1 MLGFRKKIYYIVFME
16 IKFKYYNRQIT
27 TTDIEFIK
35 DLIQRNPGKS
45 RWFISRELCRLWNW
59 RQPNG
64 ALRDMVCRG
73 LLKQLEDKGLIVQP
87 PKKRD
92 PNNPFINRKP
102 PQLIDVDNRPLNSN
116 LKTMVPI
123 ELKSVRKTKYER
135 LYNSLIHEYH
145 YLKYAQ
151 PVGENFKYIAF
162 SNNRPIGCIGWT
174 SPAWYIGCRDR
185 FIGWQLDAR
194 NKNLHLIAYNTRF
207 LILPWIKVP
216 YLASHLLSLNAK
228 TISSDWLN
236 FYKHP
241 IYFLET
247 FVDTAK
253 FNGTCYQAAN
263 WIYLGKTT
271 GRGRLDQTHRQ
282 NRSLKD
288 VYGYPLHKNFRGYL
302 CH

>member
-1 MLGFRKKIYYIVFME
+1 MEMKI
-16 IKFKYYNRQIT
+16 KYSGRPIT
-27 TTDIEFIK
+27 TEEIQFIK
-35 DLIQRNPGKS
+35 GLIANNPGKS
-45 RWFISRELCRLWNW
+45 RRYISEELCRLWDW
-59 RQPNG
+59 RQRNG

-73 LLKQLEDKGLIVQP
+73 LLKKLEDNGLIIQP
-87 PKKRD
+87 PKKCN

-102 PQLIDVDNRPLNSN
+102 PQLIEVDKNPLSSD
-116 LKTMVPI
+116 LKSILPI
-123 ELKSVRKTKYER
+123 ELKSVRKTKYEK

-162 SNNRPIGCIGWT
+162 SNNCPIACIGW
-174 SPAWYIGCRDR
+174 SSAAWYIGCRDR
-185 FIGWQLDAR
+185 FIGWAADTRQR
-194 NKNLHLIAYNTRF
+194 NLHLIAYNTRF
-207 LILPWIKVP
+207 LVLPWIKVP
-216 YLASHLLSLNAK
+216 YLASYLLSLNARV
-228 TISSDWLN
+228 INQDWCN

-253 FNGTCYQAAN
+253 FKGISYKAAN

-271 GRGRLDQTHRQ
+271 GRGRLNPSNCQ
-282 NRSLKD
+282 NRSIKD
-288 VYGYPLHKNFRGYL
+288 VYGYSLCKNFRGYL

>member
-1 MLGFRKKIYYIVFME
+1 ME
-16 IKFKYYNRQIT
+16 IKITYYNRQIT
-27 TTDIEFIK
+27 TKDIEFIK
-35 DLIQRNPGKS
+35 DLIQSNPGQS

-59 RQPNG
+59 RQRNG

-73 LLKQLEDKGLIVQP
+73 LLKKLEDNGHIIQP

-92 PNNPFINRKP
+92 TNNPFINRKP
-102 PQLIDVDNRPLNSN
+102 PQLVTVDKSPLSCN
-116 LKTMVPI
+116 LKSIHPI
-123 ELKSVRKTKYER
+123 ELRSVRKTKYEK

-162 SNNRPIGCIGWT
+162 SDNRPIGCIGWS

-185 FIGWQLDAR
+185 FIGWEPDCRQ
-194 NKNLHLIAYNTRF
+194 KNLHLIAYNTRF
-207 LILPWIKVP
+207 LVLPWIKVAN
-216 YLASHLLSLNAK
+216 LASHLLSLNAAA
-228 TISSDWLN
+228 ISQDWFN

-241 IYFLET
+241 VYFLET

-253 FNGTCYQAAN
+253 FKGTCYKAAN
-263 WIYLGKTT
+263 WIYLGQTT
-271 GRGRLDQTHRQ
+271 GRGRLDQINRQ
-282 NRSLKD
+282 NRSIKD
-288 VYGYPLHKNFRGYL
+288 VYGHPLCKDFRGYL

>member
-1 MLGFRKKIYYIVFME
+1 ME
-16 IKFKYYNRQIT
+16 IKIKYYNRQIT
-27 TTDIEFIK
+27 TTDIAFIT

-92 PNNPFINRKP
+92 TNNPFVNRKLP
-102 PQLIDVDNRPLNSN
+102 RLIDVDNRPLSTN

-123 ELKSVRKTKYER
+123 ELKSVRKTKYEE

-151 PVGENFKYIAF
+151 PVGENFKYLAF
-162 SNNRPIGCIGWT
+162 WHNRPLACLGWA
-174 SPAWYIGCRDR
+174 SAAWYIGCRDR
-185 FIGWQLDAR
+185 FIGWDSTVRQR
-194 NKNLHLIAYNTRF
+194 NLQLIAYNTRF
-207 LILPWIKVP
+207 LVLPWIKVGN
-216 YLASHLLSLNAK
+216 LASHLLSITAK
-228 TISSDWLN
+228 RISQDWLN
-236 FYKHP
+236 FYNHP

-247 FVDTAK
+247 FVDPTRFKAI
-253 FNGTCYQAAN
+253 CYQAAN

-271 GRGRLDQTHRQ
+271 GRGRLAQPNRP
-282 NRSLKD
+282 NRSIKD
-288 VYGYPLHKNFRGYL
+288 VYGYPLGKDFRRYL